1 MKTRTK
7 IINNESPGG
16 SCHGKG
22 VSEEACNTNECPGTL
37 SILNF
42 HNKNVKLHHLNL
54 WIIV

>member
-22 VSEEACNTNECPGTL
+22 VAEEACNTNECPGTL

-42 HNKNVKLHHLNL
+42 HNKNVKLNL
-54 WIIV
+54 